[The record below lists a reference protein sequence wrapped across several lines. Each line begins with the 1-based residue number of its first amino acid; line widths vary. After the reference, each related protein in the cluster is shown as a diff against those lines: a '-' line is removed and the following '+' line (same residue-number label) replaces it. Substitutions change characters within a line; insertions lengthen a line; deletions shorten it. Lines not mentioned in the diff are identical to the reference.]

1 MYQKHLCYHYTMG
14 TPKMT
19 AAYYTLCAGIFASK
33 AVGLQEVR
41 L

>member
-19 AAYYTLCAGIFASK
+19 AAYYTPCEGVFATRVASARKAGA
-33 AVGLQEVR
+33 
-41 L
+41 